1 MSCRS
6 LNELYIFN
14 YTRVSHILQRSP
26 FTLYPLPFN
35 LYSSPFRTLLEM
47 TTTTSL
53 KPELSGVLVID
64 KPAGITSHDVVA
76 RVRKILHQRQVG
88 HFGTLDPFATGVL
101 PVSVG
106 KATRF
111 AQFYLKSRK
120 AYEGTIHFG
129 FSTDTYDATGE
140 AISEKI
146 DAAPESSVLEDY
158 FRQFTGRLLQTPP
171 SYSAKRVGGVR
182 AYELARRH
190 KPVNLAPVEVEIYA
204 LELLGLLGAQ
214 VRFAVE
220 CSGGTYVRSLAH
232 DLGQK
237 MGCGAHLASLRRTA
251 VAEFKLARAVT
262 LERLLEAAAQESLES
277 CLVRMEALLPD
288 CPELVVR
295 GREETSVRHGHAF
308 ELAQALRPGRGG
320 PPGLAPAAHL
330 LKILGPER
338 RLIAVAKHVSGAIY
352 HPNLVLV

>member
-1 MSCRS
+1 MTST
-6 LNELYIFN
+6 N
-14 YTRVSHILQRSP
+14 
-26 FTLYPLPFN
+26 
-35 LYSSPFRTLLEM
+35 SSKSETNPDVN
-47 TTTTSL
+47 
-53 KPELSGVLVID
+53 GVIIID

-120 AYEGTIHFG
+120 AYEGTIRFG

-140 AISEKI
+140 ATSAAVA
-146 DAAPESSVLEDY
+146 AAPEASGLEEH
-158 FRQFTGRLLQTPP
+158 FRALTGRLLQTPP
-171 SYSAKRVGGVR
+171 PYSAKRVGGVR
-182 AYELARRH
+182 AYELARQH
-190 KPVNLAPVEVEIYA
+190 KPVNLTPVEVEIYA
-204 LELLGLLGAQ
+204 LEMLCVQGDH

-237 MGCGAHLASLRRTA
+237 LGCGAHLAGLRRTA
-251 VAEFKLARAVT
+251 VAEFTESRLVT
-262 LERLLEAAAQESLES
+262 LERLQEAVEHDALES
-277 CLVRMEALLPD
+277 CIVRLEALLPD

-308 ELAQALRPGRGG
+308 ELAQALRPGRGQS
-320 PPGLAPAAHL
+320 PGHAPAASL
-330 LKILGPER
+330 LKILGSER
-338 RLIAVAKHVSGAIY
+338 RLIAVAKHVSGAVY

>member
-1 MSCRS
+1 MMES
-6 LNELYIFN
+6 
-14 YTRVSHILQRSP
+14 TP
-26 FTLYPLPFN
+26 P
-35 LYSSPFRTLLEM
+35 
-47 TTTTSL
+47 
-53 KPELSGVLVID
+53 KPEINGVLVID

-76 RVRKILHQRQVG
+76 QVRKILHQRQVG
-88 HFGTLDPFATGVL
+88 HFGTLDPFATGLL

-120 AYEGTIHFG
+120 AYEGSIRFG

-140 AISEKI
+140 ATSGAVPVTLEKL
-146 DAAPESSVLEDY
+146 VLEDY

-171 SYSAKRVGGVR
+171 PYSAKRIGGVR
-182 AYELARRH
+182 AYELARQH
-190 KPVNLAPVEVEIYA
+190 KPVNLTPVEVEIYA
-204 LELLGLLGAQ
+204 LELLSIEGEQ

-237 MGCGAHLASLRRTA
+237 LGCGAHLAGLRRTA
-251 VAEFKLARAVT
+251 VAEFILNHAVT
-262 LERLLEAAAQESLES
+262 LERLHESVEQGSLES
-277 CLVRMEALLPD
+277 CLVRLEALLPD

-295 GREETSVRHGHAF
+295 GREETSVRHGRPF

-320 PPGLAPAAHL
+320 APGLAPAASL
-330 LKILGPER
+330 LKILGAER
-338 RLIAVAKHVSGAIY
+338 RLIAVARHVSGAIY